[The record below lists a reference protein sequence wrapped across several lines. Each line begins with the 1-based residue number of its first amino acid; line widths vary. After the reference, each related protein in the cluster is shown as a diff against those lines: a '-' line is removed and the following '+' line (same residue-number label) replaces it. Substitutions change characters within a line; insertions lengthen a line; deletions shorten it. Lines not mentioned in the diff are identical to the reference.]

1 MPRYSTFLLF
11 LGVIHTQEVAPPD
24 PRSVDKAQYTGI
36 LPTISVYNTTHAI
49 IEYKKSFTFKEED
62 EEHYVRLIYGGY
74 ELKVIDNKV
83 ELDICKHYQTLTVR
97 IYFARPISSP
107 SLSSGPFQFDP
118 INYSQYILD
127 NTCVD
132 GDLVL
137 IDVENMIRSND
148 TFAHCHNWIRI
159 MKPNKEGLGRLE
171 QVGPLVNK
179 TNTWINITVP
189 KFQIQIQGEQH
200 SFDVQ
205 KSSLKPCIQLA
216 EEPDASEAQANV
228 GLIVG
233 GTVGSVVLVTIA
245 AVAGVLCWRHHKSG
259 GQEQKQQMQV
269 QARTGLAGV
278 PGDYYDSIESQE
290 DRVNEYDDNGYMYQ
304 P

>member
-1 MPRYSTFLLF
+1 M
-11 LGVIHTQEVAPPD
+11 
-24 PRSVDKAQYTGI
+24 
-36 LPTISVYNTTHAI
+36 
-49 IEYKKSFTFKEED
+49 
-62 EEHYVRLIYGGY
+62 
-74 ELKVIDNKV
+74 
-83 ELDICKHYQTLTVR
+83 
-97 IYFARPISSP
+97 
-107 SLSSGPFQFDP
+107 
-118 INYSQYILD
+118 
-127 NTCVD
+127 
-132 GDLVL
+132 
-137 IDVENMIRSND
+137 
-148 TFAHCHNWIRI
+148 
-159 MKPNKEGLGRLE
+159 
-171 QVGPLVNK
+171 
-179 TNTWINITVP
+179 P

-259 GQEQKQQMQV
+259 GQQQQQQMQV
-269 QARTGLAGV
+269 RTGLAGV
-278 PGDYYDSIESQE
+278 PGDYYDPIESQE

>member
-1 MPRYSTFLLF
+1 M
-11 LGVIHTQEVAPPD
+11 
-24 PRSVDKAQYTGI
+24 
-36 LPTISVYNTTHAI
+36 
-49 IEYKKSFTFKEED
+49 
-62 EEHYVRLIYGGY
+62 
-74 ELKVIDNKV
+74 
-83 ELDICKHYQTLTVR
+83 
-97 IYFARPISSP
+97 ISS
-107 SLSSGPFQFDP
+107 L
-118 INYSQYILD
+118 
-127 NTCVD
+127 
-132 GDLVL
+132 
-137 IDVENMIRSND
+137 
-148 TFAHCHNWIRI
+148 
-159 MKPNKEGLGRLE
+159 LGRLE
-171 QVGPLVNK
+171 QVGPIVNK
-179 TNTWINITVP
+179 TNTWINVTVP

-216 EEPDASEAQANV
+216 EEPNVSEAQANV

-245 AVAGVLCWRHHKSG
+245 AVAGALCWRHHKSG
-259 GQEQKQQMQV
+259 DQEQEQV

>member
-1 MPRYSTFLLF
+1 M
-11 LGVIHTQEVAPPD
+11 
-24 PRSVDKAQYTGI
+24 
-36 LPTISVYNTTHAI
+36 
-49 IEYKKSFTFKEED
+49 
-62 EEHYVRLIYGGY
+62 
-74 ELKVIDNKV
+74 
-83 ELDICKHYQTLTVR
+83 
-97 IYFARPISSP
+97 
-107 SLSSGPFQFDP
+107 
-118 INYSQYILD
+118 
-127 NTCVD
+127 
-132 GDLVL
+132 
-137 IDVENMIRSND
+137 DVENMISSND

-171 QVGPLVNK
+171 QVGPLVNQ
-179 TNTWINITVP
+179 TNTWINVTVP

-216 EEPDASEAQANV
+216 EEPDASEAQANLANV
-228 GLIVG
+228 ELIVG
-233 GTVGSVVLVTIA
+233 GTVGAVVLATIA
-245 AVAGVLCWRHHKSG
+245 AVLGVLCWRHHNSG
-259 GQEQKQQMQV
+259 DQQQEQQV